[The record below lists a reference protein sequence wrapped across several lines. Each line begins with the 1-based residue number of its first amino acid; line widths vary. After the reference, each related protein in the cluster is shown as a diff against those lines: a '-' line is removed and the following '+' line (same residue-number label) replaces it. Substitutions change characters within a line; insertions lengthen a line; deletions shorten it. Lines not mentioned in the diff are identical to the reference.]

1 MSPAR
6 LRRVGPPLLAAALA
20 FALPVRAEP
29 LRLDEPAAVAAA
41 QGRDELRDAAE
52 GSLDAA
58 RAEAD
63 EAGLWPNP
71 TFEYERDRTKEAGG
85 GAVQDTYRLSQPVD
99 MSGRRALRRDAA
111 LHRTDAAQAEG
122 RLRMV
127 EAGAEA
133 RRLFHTVLMRAQSL
147 EAAQGWAAR
156 LGEAEA
162 VLTRLRQGREV
173 SGYDARR
180 LSREKM
186 AADAKVRAMGADL
199 AESWERLRVVMGLPA
214 GSSMPRL
221 EGRLLP
227 PPPLPLEELMGRL
240 ENRPDL
246 QGLRARIAASDLER
260 RAADRGWIPEVT
272 VGAGLKQV
280 DRPESRDQGVLL
292 TVSTP
297 LPLFD
302 RGQTAARKAAA
313 QSRAVGADLALA
325 RAKAEGEVRGLWRR
339 AAELRDTAQTFRDG
353 AVAPSR
359 ELARIAQAAYR
370 AGEMNVLELLDAQK
384 ALWEAESTALE
395 LEFGAREAHSELILA
410 AGEPKS

>member
-1 MSPAR
+1 MRAATIR
-6 LRRVGPPLLAAALA
+6 WAGPSLLAAALA
-20 FALPVRAEP
+20 FAVPVRAEP
-29 LRLDEPAAVAAA
+29 AHLDEQAAVAAA
-41 QGRDELRDAAE
+41 RGRGELRDATE
-52 GSLDAA
+52 GTLDAA

-71 TFEYERDRTKEAGG
+71 TFEYERDRTKETG
-85 GAVQDTYRLSQPVD
+85 GAAIQDTYRLSQPVD
-99 MSGRRALRRDAA
+99 ISGRRFLRQDAALRRA
-111 LHRTDAAQAEG
+111 DAAQADG
-122 RLRMV
+122 RQRLV

-133 RRLFHTVLMRAQSL
+133 RRLFHTVLMRTQAL
-147 EAAQGWAAR
+147 DAAQGWATR
-156 LGEAEA
+156 LGEAET

-180 LSREKM
+180 LSREKL

-214 GSSMPRL
+214 GSPMPRL
-221 EGRLLP
+221 EGKLLP
-227 PPPLPLEELMGRL
+227 PPPLGLDDLMSHLES
-240 ENRPDL
+240 RPDL
-246 QGLRARIAASDLER
+246 QGLRSKIAASDLER

-292 TVSTP
+292 TVSAP

-302 RGQTAARKAAA
+302 RGQATTRKAEA
-313 QSRAVGADLALA
+313 QTRASSADLALA

-339 AAELRDTAQTFRDG
+339 TTELRATALKFRES
-353 AVAPSR
+353 AVAPSK

-370 AGEMNVLELLDAQK
+370 AGEMNVLELLDAHK
-384 ALWEAESTALE
+384 ALWEAEATALE
-395 LEFGAREAHSELILA
+395 LEFGAREAHSDLILA
-410 AGEPKS
+410 AGEPNP